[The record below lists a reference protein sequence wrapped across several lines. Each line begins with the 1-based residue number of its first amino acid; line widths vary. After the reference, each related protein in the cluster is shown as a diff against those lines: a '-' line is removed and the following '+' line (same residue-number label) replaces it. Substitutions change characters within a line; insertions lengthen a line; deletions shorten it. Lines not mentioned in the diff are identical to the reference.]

1 MATFEEQYRK
11 YSTSGQG
18 QAINDLYDAKQ
29 QSQLTQLESAY
40 QASRAEAEAARDKL
54 PGQYRQ
60 QANDLAAQYERNRR
74 NFNLQAE
81 ASGLNTGA
89 ASQAAL
95 AQNSAY
101 QRDMGNLRT
110 AQADAMT
117 EADRGIAELER
128 QYQANVSSAIA
139 DNDYQRAQALLN
151 EYNNGYTRDLNTA
164 KTLAAYGDFS
174 GYAGLYGQDTANN
187 MAALWKAQNP
197 DLAYNTGRM
206 SAEEYKAITGK
217 YPKGYTSPVRYS
229 YSPATATG
237 ENEITDTGLTE
248 PTMADYT
255 KMLEDERA
263 AAARAINGATSQ
275 ADMLARQ
282 SGYQRGDPGYE
293 AFVQTYLS
301 GNPAYAQAKA
311 KQAELDSAYYSGTTK
326 GQQTQAQSSALKAAQ
341 EAKSAAQAEAA
352 QKKKIDDFWDS
363 FSKVINNSAN
373 VGWYGGV

>member
-18 QAINDLYDAKQ
+18 QAINDLYDAKK

-40 QASRAEAEAARDKL
+40 QASKSEAEAARDKL

-217 YPKGYTSPVRYS
+217 YPAVYTP
-229 YSPATATG
+229 P
-237 ENEITDTGLTE
+237 
-248 PTMADYT
+248 YT
-255 KMLEDERA
+255 
-263 AAARAINGATSQ
+263 
-275 ADMLARQ
+275 
-282 SGYQRGDPGYE
+282 PGYNPTPKPTPE
-293 AFVQTYLS
+293 PEPGTGNQTGVDPRGMSAIMQMTRNAANKDSLGTMFNQVADS
-301 GNPAYAQAKA
+301 GALDRMSDAQYALY
-311 KQAELDSAYYSGTTK
+311 KQAL
-326 GQQTQAQSSALKAAQ
+326 
-341 EAKSAAQAEAA
+341 AEA
-352 QKKKIDDFWDS
+352 Q
-363 FSKVINNSAN
+363 NRLR
-373 VGWYGGV
+373 

>member
-1 MATFEEQYRK
+1 MATFEEEYKK

-18 QAINDLYDAKQ
+18 KAVNDLYDAKQ
-29 QSQLTQLESAY
+29 QSQLSQLESAY

-54 PGQYRQ
+54 PGQYQQ
-60 QANDLAAQYERNRR
+60 QANDLSAQYERNRR

-101 QRDMGNLRT
+101 QRDMGALRT

-206 SAEEYKAITGK
+206 SAEECEAITGK
-217 YPKGYTSPVRYS
+217 YPSGYT
-229 YSPATATG
+229 
-237 ENEITDTGLTE
+237 
-248 PTMADYT
+248 
-255 KMLEDERA
+255 
-263 AAARAINGATSQ
+263 
-275 ADMLARQ
+275 
-282 SGYQRGDPGYE
+282 
-293 AFVQTYLS
+293 
-301 GNPAYAQAKA
+301 PAYTPAYNPTPKPTPEPEPGTGNQTGVDPRGMSAIMQMTRNAANKDSLGTMFNQVADSGALDRMSDAQYALY
-311 KQAELDSAYYSGTTK
+311 KQAL
-326 GQQTQAQSSALKAAQ
+326 
-341 EAKSAAQAEAA
+341 AEAY
-352 QKKKIDDFWDS
+352 
-363 FSKVINNSAN
+363 NRL
-373 VGWYGGV
+373 G

>member
-18 QAINDLYDAKQ
+18 QAINDLYDAKK

-54 PGQYRQ
+54 PGQYQQ

-81 ASGLNTGA
+81 ASGLNTGT

-101 QRDMGNLRT
+101 QRDMGALRT

-174 GYAGLYGQDTANN
+174 GYAGLYGQETANN

-206 SAEEYKAITGK
+206 SAEEYKAVTGK
-217 YPKGYTSPVRYS
+217 YPAGYTAPVRYS
-229 YSPATATG
+229 YRPVTATG

-311 KQAELDSAYYSGTTK
+311 KQAELDNAYYSGTTK
-326 GQQTQAQSSALKAAQ
+326 GQQTQAQSSALTAAQ

-363 FSKVINNSAN
+363 LSKVINNSAN

>member
-1 MATFEEQYRK
+1 MATFEEEYKK

-18 QAINDLYDAKQ
+18 QAINDMYDAKK

-54 PGQYRQ
+54 PGQYQQ

-95 AQNSAY
+95 AQSSAY
-101 QRDMGNLRT
+101 QRDMGALRT

-206 SAEEYKAITGK
+206 SAEEYRAVTGK
-217 YPKGYTSPVRYS
+217 YPKGYQPV
-229 YSPATATG
+229 
-237 ENEITDTGLTE
+237 
-248 PTMADYT
+248 YT
-255 KMLEDERA
+255 
-263 AAARAINGATSQ
+263 
-275 ADMLARQ
+275 
-282 SGYQRGDPGYE
+282 
-293 AFVQTYLS
+293 
-301 GNPAYAQAKA
+301 PAYNPTPKPTPEPEPGTGNQTGVDPRGMSAIMQMTRNAANKDSLGTMFNQVADSGALDRMSDAQYALY
-311 KQAELDSAYYSGTTK
+311 KQALADAHNRLG
-326 GQQTQAQSSALKAAQ
+326 
-341 EAKSAAQAEAA
+341 
-352 QKKKIDDFWDS
+352 
-363 FSKVINNSAN
+363 
-373 VGWYGGV
+373 

>member
-18 QAINDLYDAKQ
+18 QAINDMYDAKK

-40 QASRAEAEAARDKL
+40 QASKSEAEAARDKL
-54 PGQYRQ
+54 PGQYQQ
-60 QANDLAAQYERNRR
+60 QANDLSAQYERNRR

-117 EADRGIAELER
+117 EAYRGIAELER

-206 SAEEYKAITGK
+206 SAEEYKSITGK
-217 YPKGYTSPVRYS
+217 YPAGYT
-229 YSPATATG
+229 PAYTPGYNPTP
-237 ENEITDTGLTE
+237 TPTPE
-248 PTMADYT
+248 PTPGTENQAGVDPRGMSSIMQMARNAANKDSLYT
-255 KMLEDERA
+255 TVNQVA
-263 AAARAINGATSQ
+263 ASGALDRMSDAQ
-275 ADMLARQ
+275 
-282 SGYQRGDPGYE
+282 
-293 AFVQTYLS
+293 
-301 GNPAYAQAKA
+301 YALY
-311 KQAELDSAYYSGTTK
+311 KQAL
-326 GQQTQAQSSALKAAQ
+326 
-341 EAKSAAQAEAA
+341 AEA
-352 QKKKIDDFWDS
+352 Q
-363 FSKVINNSAN
+363 NRLR
-373 VGWYGGV
+373 

>member
-1 MATFEEQYRK
+1 MSTFEEQYKK
-11 YSTSGQG
+11 YSTTGQG
-18 QAINDLYDAKQ
+18 QAINDMYDAKQ
-29 QSQLTQLESAY
+29 QSQLSRLESAY
-40 QASRAEAEAARDKL
+40 QASRSQAEAARDKL
-54 PGQYRQ
+54 PGQYQQ
-60 QANDLAAQYERNRR
+60 QANDLSAQYERNRR
-74 NFNLQAE
+74 NFNLQA
-81 ASGLNTGA
+81 AGAGLNTGT

-174 GYAGLYGQDTANN
+174 GYASLYGQETANS

-217 YPKGYTSPVRYS
+217 YPKGYQAAYTPQPEPDPEPEPEGKGLDTRGMSTILSWVRN
-229 YSPATATG
+229 A
-237 ENEITDTGLTE
+237 
-248 PTMADYT
+248 
-255 KMLEDERA
+255 
-263 AAARAINGATSQ
+263 
-275 ADMLARQ
+275 
-282 SGYQRGDPGYE
+282 GDRDS
-293 AFVQTYLS
+293 LS
-301 GNPAYAQAKA
+301 NVV
-311 KQAELDSAYYSGTTK
+311 KQI
-326 GQQTQAQSSALKAAQ
+326 AQSNALKNMSETQYALFKQ
-341 EAKSAAQAEAA
+341 QLSD
-352 QKKKIDDFWDS
+352 KK
-363 FSKVINNSAN
+363 NSL
-373 VGWYGGV
+373 G